1 MTWLEQQ
8 GMISA
13 AGQIECFPGKRGT
26 WDRVPLFLSLIND
39 RQAAPTVSLCWQV
52 QQEVL
57 YDAYM
62 ETDDT

>member
-8 GMISA
+8 DMINA
-13 AGQIECFPGKRGT
+13 AGQMECFPGKRGT
-26 WDRVPLFLSLIND
+26 WDRVPLFLSLISD
-39 RQAAPTVSLCWQV
+39 RQAAPMVNLYWQV

-62 ETDDT
+62 ETGDT